1 MVIMMIILM
10 VIIMVVILVVIMVS
24 NDYYPMIV
32 IYQMIS
38 NH

>member
-1 MVIMMIILM
+1 MVIMMFIIM

-24 NDYYPMIV
+24 NGYYPMIV

>member
-24 NDYYPMIV
+24 NGYYPMIV
-32 IYQMIS
+32 IYQMVS

>member
-24 NDYYPMIV
+24 NGYYPMIV